1 MQNRV
6 LAFVSITLAM
16 LLTAVTI
23 VHAQT
28 SSQDLEIEDVFIQA
42 LTLRDFALDQALRDD
57 STCQL
62 DMLCT
67 SYQGI
72 LEGTFGPIDVDDD
85 DDDDDRSILFIDFYG
100 NYHCAGCSG
109 GIPEPFVQ
117 IRFLLSKDGSPF
129 EAIDEAIIGSA
140 LHNSGTDVIRRY
152 RIPVETGTYT
162 LQAEHRF
169 STTAETI
176 PSRVA
181 LTQGMVR
188 VEVLEEED

>member
-6 LAFVSITLAM
+6 LAFVSVTLAM

-23 VHAQT
+23 AHAQS
-28 SSQDLEIEDVFIQA
+28 SSQELEIEDVFIQA
-42 LTLRDFALDQALRDD
+42 LTLRDFALDPALRPDD
-57 STCQL
+57 PTCQL

-85 DDDDDRSILFIDFYG
+85 DDDRPILFIDFYG
-100 NYHCAGCSG
+100 NYHCDGCSG
-109 GIPEPFVQ
+109 AIPEPFVQ
-117 IRFLLSKDGSPF
+117 IRFLISKDGGPF
-129 EAIDEAIIGSA
+129 EAIDNAIIGSA

-152 RIPVETGTYT
+152 SIPVETGTYT

-169 STTAETI
+169 STTAETM
-176 PSRVA
+176 PNRVA

-188 VEVLEEED
+188 VEVLEED